1 MKQIKRLQVV
11 VTLAFAVAIACF
23 FALFYPHH
31 LHFQEQYQL
40 FLFQWS
46 YATDVCGVPGGVAD
60 YIGRF
65 LTQFF
70 LFAWAGASL
79 IMLVLMGIQRCTLQL
94 LRSETKDTLFWPFLL
109 SFLPSVAMWR
119 FLCDENALMSAPVSL
134 LLLLLLAIA
143 VRKIGPKKLR
153 WVVSL
158 LSIPLAYF
166 LAGGL
171 SLIYAAILIIDLLR
185 QERTLLSVSLALVMG
200 IAALSVPAAW
210 HHGVSISLQRLFI
223 GPHYYRYQDSFAI
236 WAWTAAIIV
245 AVAFA
250 LNKYLN
256 RLPKKQ
262 PGVAFH
268 LAGCAA
274 MLVLTAGTIGHAY
287 SELKEEMFSY
297 DFMARTGQWNR
308 ILTLSDKKTPNNQ
321 ISVTALN
328 LALGKKG
335 LMADNMFN
343 YIQNGTSGL
352 LADFVRDPV
361 SPLVTSEA
369 YYHLGMIHAC
379 QHYVFEAQE
388 AIPDYQKSGRCYKR
402 LAETN
407 LIGGSYEVA
416 RKYLMALQ
424 NTLFY
429 RDWANET
436 IALLGNEEAIAKH
449 PEYGQLRAFR
459 VNEDFF
465 FNEHELPQML
475 GLFFLSNPQNRMAFE
490 YLSAVYLLRRD
501 IDSFQHYFSLSQPLG
516 YRPIPRVY
524 QQALLLHWSRDHSA
538 SEPIPGYIQQDVV
551 QGLNTFI
558 SLAQGPNANPERAK
572 AQFGNTYWAY
582 YFYHD

>member
-1 MKQIKRLQVV
+1 M
-11 VTLAFAVAIACF
+11 
-23 FALFYPHH
+23 
-31 LHFQEQYQL
+31 

-46 YATDVCGVPGGVAD
+46 YAADVCGVPGGVAD

-94 LRSETKDTLFWPFLL
+94 LQSETKEPAIWPFVL
-109 SFLPSVAMWR
+109 SFLPSIAMWR
-119 FLCDENALMSAPVSL
+119 FLCDENALMSAPVAL
-134 LLLLLLAIA
+134 LLLLLLALV
-143 VRKIGPKKLR
+143 VRKIGHKTFR
-153 WVVSL
+153 WGVAL
-158 LSIPLAYF
+158 FSIPLAFF

-171 SLIYAAILIIDLLR
+171 SMIYASLLIIDLLKK
-185 QERTLLSVSLALVMG
+185 EKTLLSASVSLAMG
-200 IAALSVPAAW
+200 IVALAAPAVW
-210 HHGVSISLQRLFI
+210 HHMVSISLQRLFI
-223 GPHYYRYQDSFAI
+223 GPHYYRYQDSFPT

-245 AVAFA
+245 AVAVA
-250 LNKYLN
+250 LIKVINHW
-256 RLPKKQ
+256 PKKQ
-262 PGVAFH
+262 PGMALH
-268 LAGCAA
+268 LASCAV
-274 MLVLTAGTIGHAY
+274 MLLLTAGTIGQAY
-287 SELKEEMFSY
+287 SELKEDMFGY

-335 LMADNMFN
+335 LMSDNMFN

-416 RKYLMALQ
+416 RKYLIALQ

-429 RDWANET
+429 SDWANET

-449 PEYGQLRAFR
+449 PEYGQLRAFK

-465 FNEHELPQML
+465 FNED
-475 GLFFLSNPQNRMAFE
+475 E
-490 YLSAVYLLRRD
+490 Y
-501 IDSFQHYFSLSQPLG
+501 
-516 YRPIPRVY
+516 
-524 QQALLLHWSRDHSA
+524 
-538 SEPIPGYIQQDVV
+538 
-551 QGLNTFI
+551 
-558 SLAQGPNANPERAK
+558 
-572 AQFGNTYWAY
+572 
-582 YFYHD
+582 